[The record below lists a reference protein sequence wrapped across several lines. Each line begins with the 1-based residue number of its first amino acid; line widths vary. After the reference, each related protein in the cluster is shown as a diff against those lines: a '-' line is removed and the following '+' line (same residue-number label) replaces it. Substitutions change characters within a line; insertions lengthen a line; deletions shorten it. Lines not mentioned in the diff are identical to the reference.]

1 MHDQEHPHVSMLRA
15 VYADLTRIAEYSDE
29 AVVLHPADPTAP
41 DVIGRANVLAQEM
54 ELIRLT
60 ERSLL
65 MDVEAIIANDFFGAV
80 LGKLR
85 AEKAR
90 GSIAM
95 PFCGLWRFRQGRIVE
110 HWENAYDASE
120 FGRFLMPGSSDR

>member
-1 MHDQEHPHVSMLRA
+1 MKTQEHPHVAILRE

-29 AVVLHPADPTAP
+29 AVVLHQANHGAP
-41 DVIGRANVLAQEM
+41 DVVGRANVLAQE
-54 ELIRLT
+54 EALIRMT
-60 ERSLL
+60 DRTLL
-65 MDVEAIIANDFFGAV
+65 MDVESIIANDHFGAV

-95 PFCGLWRFRQGRIVE
+95 PFCGLWRFKNGRIVE

-120 FGRFLMPGSSDR
+120 FGRFLMATGA